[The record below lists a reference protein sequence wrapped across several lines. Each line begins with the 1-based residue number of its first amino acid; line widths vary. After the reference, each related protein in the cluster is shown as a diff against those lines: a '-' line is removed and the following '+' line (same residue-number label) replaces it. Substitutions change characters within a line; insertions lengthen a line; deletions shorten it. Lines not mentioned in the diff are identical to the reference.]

1 MWRAC
6 QVERMNHSI
15 HLNLNKWRGWIIQS
29 TSIQSSKTLK
39 PANSEWDKKSQSF
52 MRELKFL
59 GSEAFI
65 IFLSCIPLSVL
76 WWVAFTTVTMQAI
89 ICSCIILHNFLLK
102 DSDPIP
108 NISEDEFQRQI
119 AEMRV
124 DNISNL
130 RRGQHRKSNHIIHT
144 FFWSYDDSI
153 KFMSYVSKL
162 TCHVFSLFNVV
173 LVKWI

>member
-1 MWRAC
+1 
-6 QVERMNHSI
+6 
-15 HLNLNKWRGWIIQS
+15 
-29 TSIQSSKTLK
+29 
-39 PANSEWDKKSQSF
+39 

-65 IFLSCIPLSVL
+65 ILLSCIPLSVL

-119 AEMRV
+119 AKMRI
-124 DNISNL
+124 DNISN
-130 RRGQHRKSNHIIHT
+130 
-144 FFWSYDDSI
+144 F
-153 KFMSYVSKL
+153 
-162 TCHVFSLFNVV
+162 
-173 LVKWI
+173 